1 MFFMLGGSDLAIID
15 VIQVVPVPGYPCSY
29 PCIRVSVPVLCC
41 RVMLLGSL
49 GVDISLRL

>member
-1 MFFMLGGSDLAIID
+1 MFFMLGGSDLAIVD

-29 PCIRVSVPVLCC
+29 PCIGVLVPVLYC

-49 GVDISLRL
+49 SVDISLQL